1 MSSGIEFP
9 QRLNDLD
16 KGSSGQAGLSLGL
29 SGLRVF
35 EDPPGLHDKVRDKYQ
50 VYLPDVRRMRNVL
63 GVLCLYSTHRKG
75 QLAASA
81 FKYCDW
87 MKVLVASLRVGFCDK
102 WKRAFSENNL
112 DMIVLSVIF
121 FHNTLCATVQN
132 IPNIVYFRLSFYYV
146 NGFDFIISPLQER
159 RVRRHFQHLLQW

>member
-50 VYLPDVRRMRNVL
+50 VFAGRAQNTQRTWSFIPLFRSSQKP
-63 GVLCLYSTHRKG
+63 TRK
-75 QLAASA
+75 LAASA

-87 MKVLVASLRVGFCDK
+87 M
-102 WKRAFSENNL
+102 
-112 DMIVLSVIF
+112 
-121 FHNTLCATVQN
+121 
-132 IPNIVYFRLSFYYV
+132 
-146 NGFDFIISPLQER
+146 
-159 RVRRHFQHLLQW
+159 